1 MTKDIYFSQPIQDKE
16 VLAEDEQTF
25 LAKQQVRFFTMKAN
39 NLFLQIKNKYKFCK
53 MSLFNQKIKTHQ

>member
-1 MTKDIYFSQPIQDKE
+1 MTKVIYFSQPIQDKE

-39 NLFLQIKNKYKFCK
+39 NLFYK
-53 MSLFNQKIKTHQ
+53 